1 MIPAPRYFN
10 YAHICV
16 SDIMSEDRLFSQLK
30 PVEAAAYDHVDSQ
43 IVTCH
48 VDTRVDLLKQIHD
61 WAHASDRPPIFWLS
75 GLAGT
80 GKSTISRT
88 VAQRL
93 DGDCLGGSFFF
104 KRGGGDRSH
113 ARRFFPTLAYQLA
126 CMLPWWYEQ
135 LLKTLSAE
143 PGIITKDIR
152 KQFAALIQKPL
163 EEESNIPDATSAR
176 SLVVVIDALDEC
188 DASDIRLVIKLL
200 ISTNL
205 RCFITTRPEYNVR
218 SFFRTAN
225 ESHELVVLHH
235 VDQQTTQNDIQ
246 VYIKSRMA
254 HFRTEYNDEH
264 DHDEDAVLADDWPG
278 DSILRKLAGLAL
290 PLFISAATICR
301 MIEDP
306 DWILSP
312 DERIQDILSTRER
325 GHDTL
330 DGIYTQ
336 VLGRLNLRGEASSR
350 FRDIVGSVVLLFDSL
365 DSKSLSS
372 LIQTDKRSVDACLDP
387 LHSVLDIAN
396 PSAPI
401 KLFHLSFRDFLL
413 GEAAPAEYRVD
424 EKYTHARLARLCC
437 QVLLKGLRKDMCD
450 IKSPGKSRTEIDDR
464 LIREKLSPQLQYAAV
479 YWAGHLTSGGL
490 LVETGDAFHQL
501 LRTKF
506 LMWLEA
512 LSLVDKM
519 SSVFG
524 LIDQLMLAVH
534 VSQQHSTLK
543 SE

>member
-1 MIPAPRYFN
+1 
-10 YAHICV
+10 
-16 SDIMSEDRLFSQLK
+16 MSEDRLFSQLK

-48 VDTRVDLLKQIHD
+48 KDTRVDLLQQIHD

-143 PGIITKDIR
+143 PGITTKDIR
-152 KQFAALIQKPL
+152 KQFEALIQKPL
-163 EEESNIPDATSAR
+163 EEESGMPDTASSK
-176 SLVVVIDALDEC
+176 SLIVVIDALDEC

-200 ISTNL
+200 ISTRL

-218 SFFRTAN
+218 SFFKTAN

-254 HFRTEYNDEH
+254 HLKTEYNDEH
-264 DHDEDAVLADDWPG
+264 DDDEDAALADDWPG
-278 DSILRKLAGLAL
+278 DGILLKLTDLAL

-312 DERIQDILSTRER
+312 DERIQDILSSRDR

-336 VLGRLNLRGEASSR
+336 VLGRLKLRGEASSR
-350 FRDIVGSVVLLFDSL
+350 FRDIVGSVVLLSDSL

-372 LIQTDKRSVDACLDP
+372 LIQVDKRSVDACLDP

-396 PSAPI
+396 QSAPI
-401 KLFHLSFRDFLL
+401 KLLHLSFRDFLL
-413 GEAAPAEYRVD
+413 SEAAPIEYRVD
-424 EKYTHARLARLCC
+424 ERHTHANLAKFCC
-437 QVLLKGLRKDMCD
+437 QALLKGLRKDMCD
-450 IKSPGKSRTEIDDR
+450 VKSPGKSRTEIDDR
-464 LIREKLSPQLQYAAV
+464 LIREKLSPQLQYAAM
-479 YWAGHLTSGGL
+479 YWVSHLTAGDL

-512 LSLVDKM
+512 LSLMDKM
-519 SSVFG
+519 GIIFG
-524 LIDQLMLAVH
+524 LIDQLILAVH
-534 VSQQHSTLK
+534 VSQHPIL
-543 SE
+543 E